1 MGLYPPNFSNFD
13 CERLLVSRFGWKR
26 ASRQNERNLVACLEI
41 LGTTDNLPFTDA
53 ISDPAHRQLV
63 GVGMFVA
70 GNDLGH
76 DDTLEIASNL
86 LDSFDFN
93 PEERQTFREFLDGP
107 IEVHILLEPIDRDFH
122 ELDSH
127 Q

>member
-1 MGLYPPNFSNFD
+1 MSNQRTSVPAVRATKRRNGD
-13 CERLLVSRFGWKR
+13 APLAMMTAYDEPTARLL
-26 ASRQNERNLVACLEI
+26 
-41 LGTTDNLPFTDA
+41 DA
-53 ISDPAHRQLV
+53 AGVDLLLV
-63 GVGMFVA
+63 GDSVA
-70 GNDLGH
+70 NVVLGH